1 MATIMR
7 PQDIDELFPI
17 AGQDNESAGFRDNFT
32 AIKDSLEY
40 TEASL
45 NTLSVTAV
53 KKSEANV
60 FDTNA
65 SLERVKLVR
74 HAEQVSASGSAI
86 IQASGQEVSYNLGSY
101 HSIVLG
107 NVTGGGNVINID
119 LKDFPVAAAGEQG
132 RYAKI
137 RLNVVLGSGV
147 TIPKTLT
154 FSNQLG
160 SIKYDGSWPV
170 ALSITSQT
178 QPVAVEFWSYDGGQ
192 SIFARYLGAFGQS
205 TRVSTFEGITAN
217 GNVVLGN
224 DKTVDTVKFLSIPQ
238 LPIFTSG
245 IQRDAI
251 VKDIGQMIF
260 NLETNTIDVVCK
272 GAVDITDSQFV
283 VGRRYVIMSVG
294 GSNFTTIGA
303 SANTVGLSFTATG
316 QGIGLGA
323 GIARELSWKSITP
336 A

>member
-1 MATIMR
+1 MR

-40 TEASL
+40 TKDNL
-45 NTLSVTAV
+45 DTLSTTTV

-60 FDTNA
+60 FDTSA

-74 HAEQVSASGSAI
+74 HSEQVSASGSAI
-86 IQASGQEVSYNLGSY
+86 IQATGQEVSYNLGAY

-107 NVTGGGNVINID
+107 NVTGGGSIINID
-119 LKDFPVAAAGEQG
+119 LKDFPVAASGEQG
-132 RYAKI
+132 RYAKL

-147 TIPKTLT
+147 TVAKTLT
-154 FSNQLG
+154 FSNQSG
-160 SIKYDGSWPV
+160 SIRYDGSWPV
-170 ALSITSQT
+170 TLSITSQT
-178 QPVAVEFWSYDGGQ
+178 QPIAVEFWSYDGGQ
-192 SIFARYLGAFGQS
+192 SIFAKYLGTFGQT

-245 IQRDAI
+245 IQRDAVI
-251 VKDIGQMIF
+251 KDIGQIIY

-272 GAVDITDSQFV
+272 GLVDITDGNFV
-283 VGRRYVIMSVG
+283 IDRRYVITSTG
-294 GSNFTTIGA
+294 GSNFVSIGA
-303 SANTVGLSFTATG
+303 VSSTVGLAFTATG
-316 QGIGLGA
+316 AGVGLGA
-323 GIARELSWKSITP
+323 GIARELVWKSITP
-336 A
+336 V